1 VYIPLVGTSTS
12 DSNRYAEPAGSRR
25 SGSHAQMDLKYV
37 QNFRLGGR
45 LNLQLDAD
53 LFNVFDT
60 QTGYNY
66 QPSVHTGTSYATPRN
81 YYDPTQFQLAARF
94 RF

>member
-1 VYIPLVGTSTS
+1 
-12 DSNRYAEPAGSRR
+12 
-25 SGSHAQMDLKYV
+25 MDLKYV